1 MLVWIKK
8 LTPKKFILIGL
19 FVLGTILMDAYL
31 PAVDATEV
39 RESRFLGIG
48 IKTERP
54 PCLMGRRQVHK
65 EFTLF
70 WIIRVGDPWWGRPEP
85 CE

>member
-1 MLVWIKK
+1 
-8 LTPKKFILIGL
+8 
-19 FVLGTILMDAYL
+19 MDVYL

-48 IKTERP
+48 FKTERT
-54 PCLMGRRQVHK
+54 PCLMGVRYVHR
-65 EFTLF
+65 EFTVF
-70 WIIRVGDPWWGRPEP
+70 WIVVRLGQDDYGWHPEP